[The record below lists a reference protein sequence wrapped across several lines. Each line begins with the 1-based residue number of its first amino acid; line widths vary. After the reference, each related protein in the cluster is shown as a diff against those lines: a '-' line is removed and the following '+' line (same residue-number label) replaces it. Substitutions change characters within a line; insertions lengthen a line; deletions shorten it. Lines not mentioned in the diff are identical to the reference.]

1 MNLRIQQYWEL
12 LRSSYW
18 FVPTLL
24 CLAAAAL
31 ASLLVYIDYLIIH
44 ELENV
49 PDWLYQGSP
58 EGARTV
64 LSTIG
69 GSMIGVAG
77 VVFSIT
83 TVALTLAS
91 NQFGPRLMRNF
102 LRDRSNQV
110 VLGTFLATF
119 LYCLIVLVFVQG
131 QEGQTFT
138 PRAAIAAGILL
149 AVVGLGMLI
158 YFIHHVLVSIQATHV
173 VMEVG
178 AELRRAI
185 EQLLPADAESASR
198 SPSEEALATIRENA
212 TELVADQAGY
222 VIGIDAKALVKF
234 ADKHDLVLEIHCR
247 PGHYLIPGEV
257 IAIVSPAQS
266 NEQEVLDEVRR
277 ALVIDR
283 QRFALQDI
291 EFTIDQLV
299 EIAVRSLSP
308 GINDPFTAV
317 NCIDVLSEALGIIAT
332 RPLPSP
338 YHYGEEQLRVI
349 LLPVTFAGIVDAA
362 FNQIRQYG
370 ASSPAVLIRMLE
382 ALLPVASVAKRPA
395 DREAIALHARL
406 IYEAG
411 VTGFQADADKQDLK
425 RRFERITSRLGS

>member
-1 MNLRIQQYWEL
+1 MNLRIRQYWEL

-24 CLAAAAL
+24 CVSAGAV
-31 ASLLVYIDYLIIH
+31 ASLLVYIDFLILR
-44 ELENV
+44 ERENV
-49 PDWLYQGSP
+49 PDWLYQGSS

-110 VLGTFLATF
+110 VLGTFLASF

-131 QEGQTFT
+131 QDGQSFT
-138 PRAAIAAGILL
+138 PRAAIAVSILL

-185 EQLLPADAESASR
+185 ELLLPCDATVELR
-198 SPSEEALATIRENA
+198 SPTEDSLAKLRESSL
-212 TELVADQAGY
+212 ELAADQAGY
-222 VIGIDAKALVKF
+222 VIGIDAKALLRAAEKY
-234 ADKHDLVLEIHCR
+234 DLTLETHCR

-257 IAIVSPAQS
+257 MALVSPTLPADKL
-266 NEQEVLDEVRR
+266 VAHDVRN
-277 ALVIDR
+277 AFVINR
-283 QRFALQDI
+283 QRYALQDL

-317 NCIDVLSEALGIIAT
+317 NCIDVLSEALGMIAT

-338 YHYGEEQLRVI
+338 YHYCDDRLRVI
-349 LLPVTFAGIVDAA
+349 LYPVTFGGLLDAA

-370 ASSPAVLIRMLE
+370 ATSPAVLIRMLE
-382 ALLPVASVAKRPA
+382 ALLPVAKVAKRPA
-395 DREAIALHARL
+395 DCEAILLHARL

-411 VTGFQADADKQDLK
+411 VAGFQADADKQDLK
-425 RRFERITSRLGS
+425 RRYERISSRLEQ